1 MMNHSIHNYID
12 GQLVGPANGQY
23 LDLIE
28 PATGDVYGQI
38 ARSQNEDVLAAV
50 DAAGRAAKLWRDIGV
65 KKRAAYLRDLA
76 DGIKQNLDAFAAA
89 ESKDSGKPLSLTTSV
104 DIPRSIENLNFFAD
118 AALQWESKAYSGQA
132 GINYVLNKP
141 AGIAACISPWNLP
154 LYLFTWKIAP
164 ALAAGCTVVAKP
176 SEMTPMTAYML
187 SELCIK
193 IGLPNGV
200 LNIIHGLG
208 AEAGASLVANPKI
221 KRVSFT
227 GGTTTGK
234 TIAKSCSERLTKY
247 SLELGGKNPVLIFDD
262 VDVDKAVSLA
272 VRAGFTNQGQ
282 ICLCGSRIYIQESI
296 YESFKKRFVEA
307 VKALKVGDPNE
318 QQTQQGSLISEAHK
332 QKVIASIAEARD
344 LGANILCGGSELKPS
359 GRCKGGYFVT
369 PTVIEGLS
377 PDAGPQ
383 KHEIFGPVVTLTPF
397 SSEEEVI
404 DLAND
409 STYGLS
415 SVVMTNDIS
424 RAHRVAESLE
434 VGIVWLNGWMVR
446 DLRTPFG
453 GFKNSGVGREGG
465 FHALEFFADQTN
477 VCICL

>member
-1 MMNHSIHNYID
+1 MMLSTIQNYIN
-12 GQLVGPANGQY
+12 GQLVPAQSGQY

-28 PATGDVYGQI
+28 PATGATYGRI
-38 ARSQNEDVLAAV
+38 ARSDAEDIHTAV
-50 DAAGRAAKLWRDIGV
+50 DAADRAAKLWREIGV
-65 KKRAAYLRDLA
+65 KQRANYLRALA
-76 DGIKQNLDAFAAA
+76 DGIEQNLDAFAEA
-89 ESKDSGKPLSLTTSV
+89 ESKDTGKPLSLTKSV
-104 DIPRSIENLNFFAD
+104 DIPRSIENLRFFAD
-118 AALQWESKAYSGQA
+118 AALQWGSKAYSGQA

-176 SEMTPMTAYML
+176 SELTPMTAYML
-187 SELCIK
+187 SEVCIK
-193 IGLPNGV
+193 VGLPKGV
-200 LNIIHGLG
+200 FNITHGLG
-208 AEAGASLVANPKI
+208 GEAGASLVANPKI

-227 GGTTTGK
+227 GGTATGK
-234 TIAKSCSERLTKY
+234 IIAKACSERLTKY

-262 VDVDKAVSLA
+262 VDLDKAVSLA

-282 ICLCGSRIYIQESI
+282 ICLCGSRLYIHERI
-296 YESFKKRFVEA
+296 YEAFRERFVEA
-307 VKALKVGDPNE
+307 VKAMKVGDPCD
-318 QQTQQGSLISEAHK
+318 QSTQQGSLISNDHMI
-332 QKVIASIAEARD
+332 KVLGSIEQARS
-344 LGANILCGGSELKPS
+344 LGANILCGGKKLSPS
-359 GRCKGGYFVT
+359 GRCENGYFIA

-377 PDAGPQ
+377 ADAGPQ

-397 SSEEEVI
+397 SSESEVI

-424 RAHRVAESLE
+424 RAHRVAEALD

-477 VCICL
+477 VCICI